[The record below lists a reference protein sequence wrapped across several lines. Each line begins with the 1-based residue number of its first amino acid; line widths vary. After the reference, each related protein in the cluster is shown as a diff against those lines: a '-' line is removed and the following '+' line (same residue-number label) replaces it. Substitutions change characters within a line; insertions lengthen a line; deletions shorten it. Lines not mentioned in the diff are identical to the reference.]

1 MTFISLFLRLLKS
14 APTVSLG
21 ALPIVLFLGA
31 ITEGIGIFLIIP
43 IVGILSGDP
52 SGDALTERIL
62 SVFTALGLAPTLG
75 TLMAAFIGLLVL
87 KAAIDI
93 ARSQISMRVIQGV
106 MLDLRRRAIWRIL
119 KTPWREVLVTPRAEL
134 NNIVIFEIGRV
145 GLGVQIGINLMT
157 VAVVAFVYIIVA
169 TLISWQLTLAVCFM
183 ALLIMAATFGFTR
196 RSYRLGKRLSTEQEQ
211 LIKTTGETIDGLK
224 EIRLMKAEEKLLSSA
239 VESHRALRKTAL
251 RAALNSSVSS
261 SVFQLAAAFILVSII
276 LAATQRFELAFAE
289 LVTLLLIFVRLIPQF
304 TSAQRLLTQFAN
316 LLPVLK
322 KIEGH
327 LRQGAYS
334 ADDAPL
340 AQPSAYGTL
349 PLKDAIR
356 GRNISLALGEAEKP
370 ILDDVSFEIPAG
382 RITALSGP
390 SGAGKTTLAD
400 VITGLLTP
408 DRGEIDIDGVPLDET
423 RREAWKGSLAALPQ
437 QTFLFVDTIRAN
449 LLLAKGDATEA
460 ELQEA
465 LKLAAADFV
474 FDLPAQ
480 LDTVIGAGGRQF
492 SGGEAQRLALA
503 RTLLKRPS
511 LLLLDEATS
520 ALDKDNAQAI
530 MARVAALEGQMTIV
544 IISHQP
550 DVIALADHVIEL
562 SDGRVV

>member
-340 AQPSAYGTL
+340 APASAYGTL

-408 DRGEIDIDGVPLDET
+408 DRGEIDIDGAPLDET

-530 MARVAALEGQMTIV
+530 MARVAALKGQMTIV